1 MVDLNKTTS
10 IIILNVSYINA
21 TIKRYILSNWIN
33 KHELKI
39 KTLDL
44 DDDYKKPSLS
54 IKNIHWLK
62 TKVWK
67 RYVMQKMECLYQ

>member
-10 IIILNVSYINA
+10 IIILNVNYINA
-21 TIKRYILSNWIN
+21 TIKRQILPNWIN

-54 IKNIHWLK
+54 IKNIH
-62 TKVWK
+62 
-67 RYVMQKMECLYQ
+67 